1 VNLSGRERKLLVAL
15 GVVVL
20 VMAVWFL
27 FLRPSDEPIV
37 IEEILPS
44 PSPTVVLS
52 PDAGA
57 GGGST
62 GGSASPT
69 FVIPTGARDPFKP

>member
-1 VNLSGRERKLLVAL
+1 MNLSGRERKLLIAL

-20 VMAVWFL
+20 LMAVWFL
-27 FLRPSDEPIV
+27 FLRPSTEPIV

-44 PSPTVVLS
+44 VSPTVVIS
-52 PDAGA
+52 PDA

-62 GGSASPT
+62 GVPASPT
-69 FVIPTGARDPFKP
+69 FVVPAGARDPFRP